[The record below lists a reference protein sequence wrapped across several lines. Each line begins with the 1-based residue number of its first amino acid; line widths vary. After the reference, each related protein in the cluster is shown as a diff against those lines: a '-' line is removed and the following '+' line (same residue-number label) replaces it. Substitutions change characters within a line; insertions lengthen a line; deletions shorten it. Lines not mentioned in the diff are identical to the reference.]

1 MTQAIS
7 PYPPAAAAGDPRRTI
22 PLSGMRAAIAR
33 NMSIGW
39 QVPQV
44 AQSIEVDVSALEMQR
59 SCLQQTLGS
68 ERKITLTAYIL
79 RAVALTLRQHPRL
92 NARVLEKEIELMP
105 DINLGLAV
113 SLEEGLMVPVLRE
126 ADRKSVA
133 DLAGESRSLAD
144 GARQGT
150 LSAGNY
156 QRGTFTVTNL
166 GMTGIDSFTPIIN
179 APQVAILG
187 VTRATKKAVVK
198 DGQIVIAQMMGLHLV
213 VDHRAVDGYP
223 AAVFLTDLKQ
233 RLETTEGL

>member
-7 PYPPAAAAGDPRRTI
+7 PHPQADAAGGSRRTI
-22 PLSGMRAAIAR
+22 PLTGMRAAIAR
-33 NMSIGW
+33 NMGIGW
-39 QVPQV
+39 QVPRV
-44 AQSIEVDVSALEMQR
+44 AHSIEVDVSALEAQR
-59 SCLQQTLGS
+59 SCLQQTPGS
-68 ERKITLTAYIL
+68 TQKITLTAYIL

-113 SLEEGLMVPVLRE
+113 SLDEGLMVPVLRE
-126 ADRKSVA
+126 ADHKSVA
-133 DLAGESRSLAD
+133 ELALESRALAA

-150 LSAGNY
+150 LSAGSY

-187 VTRATKKAVVK
+187 VTRVAKKAIVK
-198 DGQIVIAQMMGLHLV
+198 DGQITIAPMMGLHLV
-213 VDHRAVDGYP
+213 FDHRAVDGYP
-223 AAVFLTDLKQ
+223 AALFLTDLKQ